1 MAIANTVTLSTNFNV
16 DPYYDDFDESKNY
29 HRILYRPGLAVQGR
43 ELTQMQTILQNQ
55 IDRIG
60 ENVYKEGAILT
71 GVEPKIEIVNFVK
84 LRDRDSTNTVI
95 TANNFLSTQV
105 RGSTSNALAVVV
117 DTDTGSEAGDPDL
130 KTLYVKYVD
139 TGATSTTGNTVFT
152 ANEIITANTGGYTA
166 NVATG
171 ASSRGLTQRVT
182 ISEGVVFA
190 KDHFIRVPAQSLI
203 LGKYN
208 TIGSYKIG
216 LNIAETIVTN
226 VEDSTLLDPASGSYN
241 YAAPGAARL
250 KLNPT
255 LVKYEI
261 TANTGINFI
270 ELTRIEN
277 GFLVSNRPR
286 TEFSRVNE
294 HLARR
299 SYDTSGNFV
308 VEGLGVRLKEHL
320 RQANNQGRFTTGA
333 NGDSNKLVVEVE
345 PGTAFV
351 KGYDLNILQTLPI
364 TINKAT
370 TYESIEDVAVTSNY
384 GNYLVVK
391 EAAGVWDVNTHNKV
405 SLRDAAAHAVSNNV
419 FSGTAARVGQEVGTA
434 RVRAID
440 YVSGT
445 KGSSEAKYNLYLY
458 DIETTSNT
466 LSTVRSVHIDN
477 TAASQAN
484 GVADIVLTSGE
495 AALQEVDFNRAIY
508 SLPVTSIKTIRDTTG
523 NLDTN
528 FTFLKEFDV
537 TIASDGT
544 FSVATGSAADR
555 FPFGTGVL
563 SDTNTRT
570 NFHVVL
576 NDEAVSS
583 GTVDTGS
590 MSAMANTVSGLTNA
604 DTKFNI
610 GDRIAFAGH
619 SNTFIVTAVTSTTLS
634 TEEIAYG
641 AISSANITKSFKP
654 GQVID
659 MAGVGGDGSDRTI
672 NVTSTTG
679 ADFDIQ
685 ETLSSTV
692 SATVIT
698 ELQRV
703 DGQEIAKDYR
713 SNRYVQLTVNQSDG
727 TNNTSGPWNLGLSDG
742 HKIVEVRKK
751 TGNTLFTTTTEG
763 TVVTTDFILD
773 SGQTDNLYKHSKLKL
788 APGKTAS
795 AGDVYLV
802 KMNFFTHDTSQGI
815 GFFSVDSYPIDDANV
830 ANTTAITTQEIPL
843 YVSPVNGAA
852 YDLRNSIDI
861 RPRIQDTANNVTSLT
876 NITTNPPAGST
887 IVSPVGGLKFMA
899 PNETANFD
907 LDYYIGRRDLIS
919 MDSSGAIKIT
929 SGTPDITPVYPNEPD
944 GHLPLAQLN
953 ITPYPSLSTY
963 VGQTY
968 KRTDLAC
975 KVIPTRIERFTMR
988 DIGRIKD
995 RLDRVEYYT
1004 RLSLLENEA
1013 TNLKFATASGVDR
1026 FKNGIIV
1033 DNFNGHN
1040 IGNPHDPNYKI
1051 SIDRARGELRPPF
1064 TLNNI
1069 DLSYQSSNSSNV
1081 IIGPRDARITVGGTD
1096 KFTIN
1101 ETVTAGAASG
1111 KVAYQ
1116 VGRRVYLQ
1124 SVSGTFAVSATA
1136 TGGTSSSSGTISE
1149 VYVPPVGKL
1158 ASITYA
1164 HRKVIRQP
1172 YASTTRNA
1180 AGLFWK
1186 FLGQITLSPNSDF
1199 WCETVRAP
1207 DLVINQ
1213 DNTNDNIAAGQSS
1226 WTTDWGNWETT
1237 WSGSTTQDVGDTVVS
1252 VEGRNNNVADSG
1264 VNVLK
1269 VVEYQ
1274 EQLTSITEQQVRTG
1288 IQSTVVPK
1296 TTTKN
1301 IGSSVINTDVIPF
1314 MRSRVVNV
1322 EGRGFKP
1329 NARLYAF
1336 FDGIDVNA
1344 YVAPTTSA
1352 YANTANEG
1360 AALVTDSNGDIY
1372 CRFRVPNDNSLS
1384 FRAGSR
1390 RFRLSDSITNEK
1402 GAGLVTTSGE
1412 ATYSSEGK
1420 TETVRDTIIST
1431 RTYEVVQTTVT
1442 DTRTITSE
1450 SSEFVKSAEHI
1461 LELDYLGQNPDGS
1474 GRIGVTDLTE
1484 TFDANTEFAEVFEP
1498 SIGSNPEDQFNLLLS
1513 DVQLFREQKS
1523 LNYPGYDCPNG
1534 QDDPIAQTFIMDN
1547 FNDFVLSS
1555 GGYLTKIDLFF
1566 ATKDAT
1572 RPVFVEIREVAA
1584 GGGFITDKIL
1594 PFSRVTVE
1602 AADINTSSNGGAPTP
1617 VYFSTPVFLARNK
1630 EYAIIVRPAANNPN
1644 TSLYVSRLGGT
1655 DLITGERINKQP
1667 YVGTLFASSNARQ
1680 WSAIQE
1686 EDLKFNL
1693 YIANFAKNS
1702 TATAVFKNE
1711 DREFFQVTGSNTFS
1725 TVGEQVVG
1733 HTTIVGTSALSVNT
1747 NFVLVGN
1754 TSGANATVISQSSN
1768 TIVLKDVS
1776 LVNKFTA
1783 GERVNVV
1790 INGIKQPTHTTIHSV
1805 STPSGNVIY
1814 YDGVNHNG
1822 NTVLHL
1828 DNASGTFT
1836 TGMQLKGQINGYTT
1850 TIKSLDKIE
1859 VDTMRLN
1866 LSSLQFEES
1875 TVSATTKLNTTATTR
1890 DTAFR
1895 ALNQNR
1901 NTNFRTP
1908 KYVLGKTLESTNIGG
1923 AKSAEVRVSMSTSNP
1938 IIGPVLDLERINLT
1952 LVNNTVNN
1960 TVANETNAD
1969 SGDALARYI
1978 TRTLTLADG
1987 QDAEDIRVRLRAY
2000 KPSTTGINVYYKILN
2015 KDDSDAFKDR
2025 NWVLMNQTTVS
2036 TVYSSNED
2044 ENDFKLYD
2052 FEVPTANLS
2061 GAANEIQYVNSQDVT
2076 YTGYKYL
2083 AIKIVLTAQSSGVV
2097 PKVDE
2102 MITVALQA

>member
-1 MAIANTVTLSTNFNV
+1 MAIANTVTLNTNFNV

-55 IDRIG
+55 IDRFG

-71 GVEPKIEIVNFVK
+71 GVEPKIEIVSFVK
-84 LRDRDSTNTVI
+84 LRDADSTGAVV
-95 TANNFLSTQV
+95 TANNFVSTQV

-117 DTDTGSEAGDPDL
+117 DTDTGSEAEDPDL
-130 KTLYVKYVD
+130 KTLYVKYID

-166 NVATG
+166 NVASGT
-171 ASSRGLTQRVT
+171 SSRGLTQRVA
-182 ISEGVVFA
+182 ISEGVIFA
-190 KDHFIRVPAQSLI
+190 KDHFIRVPAQSLV

-208 TIGSYKIG
+208 TYSSYKIG

-226 VEDSTLLDPASGSYN
+226 ETDSTLLDPASGSYN

-255 LVKYEI
+255 LVKYGL
-261 TANTGINFI
+261 TANTGTDFI
-270 ELTRIEN
+270 ELTRVEN
-277 GFLVSNRPR
+277 GFLVNNRAR

-299 SYDTSGNFV
+299 SYDTNGNFV
-308 VEGLGVRLKEHL
+308 VEGLGIRLKEHL
-320 RQANNQGRFTTGA
+320 KQANNQGRYASGA
-333 NGDSNKLVVEVE
+333 EGGNSTKLVVEVE

-351 KGYDLNILQTLPI
+351 KGYDYDVLQTLPVTI
-364 TINKAT
+364 TKAT
-370 TYESIEDVAVTSNY
+370 TTQSIEDVAVTSNY

-391 EAAGVWDVNTHNKV
+391 EVAGVWDVNTHSKV

-419 FSGTAARVGQEVGTA
+419 FSGTASRTGQEVGTA

-445 KGSSEAKYNLYLY
+445 KGSSEARYNLYLY
-458 DIETTSNT
+458 DIQTTSNT
-466 LSTVRSVHIDN
+466 LSTVKSIHIDN
-477 TAASQAN
+477 TAGSQAN
-484 GVADIVLTSGE
+484 AVADIVLSSGV

-508 SLPVTSIKTIRDTTG
+508 PLPVTSIKTIRDTTG

-537 TIASDGT
+537 TIAADGT
-544 FSVATGSAADR
+544 FSVATGAAADR

-570 NFHVVL
+570 NFNVVL

-590 MSAMANTVSGLTNA
+590 MAAMANTVTGLTAA
-604 DTKFNI
+604 DTKFNV

-619 SNTFIVTAVTSTTLS
+619 SNTFVLTAVTSTTLS

-654 GQVID
+654 GHVID
-659 MAGVGGDGSDRTI
+659 MAGVGGDAADRTI
-672 NVTSTTG
+672 NITSTTG

-685 ETLSSTV
+685 ETLSGTV
-692 SATVIT
+692 TATVIT

-742 HKIVEVRKK
+742 HKLIEVRKK
-751 TGNTLFTTTTEG
+751 TSNTLFTTLIEG
-763 TVVTTDFILD
+763 EDVTTNFILD
-773 SGQTDNLYKHSKLKL
+773 TGQTDNLYKHSKLKL

-802 KMNFFTHDTSQGI
+802 KMNFFTHDTSQGV

-843 YVSPVNGAA
+843 YISPTNGTS
-852 YDLRNSIDI
+852 YDLRNSIDT

-876 NITTNPPAGST
+876 NISINPAEGST
-887 IVSPVGGLKFMA
+887 IIAPAGGLKFMA

-907 LDYYIGRRDLIS
+907 LDFYLGRRDIIT
-919 MDSSGAIKIT
+919 MDAAGAIKIT
-929 SGTPDITPVYPNEPD
+929 SGTPDINPVYPNEPD
-944 GHLPLAQLN
+944 GHLPLAQLYV
-953 ITPYPSLSTY
+953 TPYPSLSTY
-963 VGQTY
+963 VGQTS

-1013 TNLKFATASGVDR
+1013 TNLKFATSTGVDR
-1026 FKNGIIV
+1026 FKNGVIV

-1040 IGNPHDPNYKI
+1040 IGNPNDPNYKV

-1069 DLSYQSSNSSNV
+1069 DLDYKSANSSNV
-1081 IIGPRDARITVGGTD
+1081 IIGPRDTRITVGGTD
-1096 KFTIN
+1096 IFTVG
-1101 ETVTAGAASG
+1101 ETVTAGAATG
-1111 KVAYQ
+1111 KVVYQ
-1116 VGRRVYLQ
+1116 VGRRVYLE

-1136 TGGTSSSSGTISE
+1136 TGGTSSSSGTISA
-1149 VYVPPVGKL
+1149 VYTPPAGKL

-1164 HRKVIRQP
+1164 HRKVINQK

-1186 FLGQITLSPNSDF
+1186 FLGQITLTPNSDY
-1199 WCETVRAP
+1199 WCETVQAP

-1213 DNTNDNIAAGQSS
+1213 DNTNDNFAVGSAS
-1226 WTTDWGNWETT
+1226 WTTDWGNWETI
-1237 WSGSTTQDVGDTVVS
+1237 WSGSTTQDVGDARVF
-1252 VEGRNNNVADSG
+1252 VEARNNNVNNSG
-1264 VNVLK
+1264 VNVVK
-1269 VVEYQ
+1269 AGEYQ
-1274 EQLTSITEQQVRTG
+1274 EQITSITEQQVRTG
-1288 IQSTVVPK
+1288 ITSTVVPR
-1296 TTTKN
+1296 TTTKKS
-1301 IGSSVINTDVIPF
+1301 GSAVINTDVIPF
-1314 MRSRVVNV
+1314 MRSRVINV

-1329 NARLYAF
+1329 NSRLYAF

-1344 YVAPTTSA
+1344 YVAPATSA

-1360 AALVTDSNGDIY
+1360 AALTTDSTGDIY

-1390 RFRLSDSITNEK
+1390 RFRLSDSSTNET
-1402 GAGLVTTSGE
+1402 GTGLVTTSGE

-1420 TETVRDTIIST
+1420 VETVQDTIIST
-1431 RTYEVVQTTVT
+1431 RTYDVVQSMVSE
-1442 DTRTITSE
+1442 TRTLTS
-1450 SSEFVKSAEHI
+1450 STSDLVKQGQHI
-1461 LELDYLGQNPDGS
+1461 VELQYQGKNPDGTH
-1474 GRIGVTDLTE
+1474 RIGTRNLTDGWDDTAAFAE
-1484 TFDANTEFAEVFEP
+1484 TFEGVEVSPTQLAEFR
-1498 SIGSNPEDQFNLLLS
+1498 NQQNLN
-1513 DVQLFREQKS
+1513 F
-1523 LNYPGYDCPNG
+1523 PGYDCAEG
-1534 QDDPIAQTFIMDN
+1534 QDDPIAQTFIMGN
-1547 FNDFVLSS
+1547 FNDLVLAS

-1572 RPVFVEIREVAA
+1572 RPVFVELREVAA
-1584 GGGFITDKIL
+1584 GGGYITDRIV

-1602 AADINTSSNGGAPTP
+1602 AADINTSSNGGSPTP
-1617 VYFSTPVFLARNK
+1617 VYFSTPVFLAKDK

-1655 DLITGERINKQP
+1655 DLVTGERINKQP

-1680 WSAIQE
+1680 WSPIQE

-1693 YIANFAKNS
+1693 YIANFARNT

-1711 DREFFQVTGSNTFS
+1711 DREFFQTTGSNTFN
-1725 TVGEQVVG
+1725 TIGEQVVG

-1754 TSGANATVISQSSN
+1754 TSGANAIVVSQSSN

-1790 INGIKQPTHTTIHSV
+1790 INSVKQEPHTTVHSAT
-1805 STPSGNVIY
+1805 TPSGNVIY
-1814 YDGVNHNG
+1814 FDSVNHNG

-1836 TGMQLKGQINGYTT
+1836 TGMQLKGQISGSTT

-1866 LSSLQFEES
+1866 LGSLQFEETSLSS
-1875 TVSATTKLNTTATTR
+1875 TAKLNTAAATR

-1895 ALNQNR
+1895 SVNENR

-1908 KYVLGKTLESTNIGG
+1908 KYVLGKTLEATNISS
-1923 AKSAEVRVSMSTSNP
+1923 AKSAEVKVSMSTSNP
-1938 IIGPVLDLERINLT
+1938 AIGPVVDLERINLT

-1960 TVANETNAD
+1960 STANETNAD

-1978 TRTLTLADG
+1978 TRSLTLADG

-2000 KPSTTGINVYYKILN
+2000 KPSTTGISVYYKILN
-2015 KDDSDAFKDR
+2015 KDDSDDFKDR
-2025 NWVLMNQTTVS
+2025 SWVLMDQTTVS
-2036 TVYSSNED
+2036 TVYSSNEN

-2061 GAANEIQYVNSQDVT
+2061 GGSNEIQYTNSQGVT
-2076 YTGYKYL
+2076 FTGYKYL